1 MRSVIDENR
10 TIIQHPTADRDAAAV
25 HFSDRQDLCGNRDRR
40 CGAGGITHLLCG
52 PLLSR
57 TTHLPVPEREPSDND
72 SECRRGAHPLTPLSS
87 RCRAHPALSPDR
99 IVGPAGIRPA
109 VLLSECILKWVL
121 VIAFLLIIGSLASA
135 MVFLI
140 RDRGQTRNVVRALAL
155 RIGLSVLLF
164 LTLLFSN
171 WMGWIQSTGVPIQ

>member
-1 MRSVIDENR
+1 VRIR
-10 TIIQHPTADRDAAAV
+10 AT
-25 HFSDRQDLCGNRDRR
+25 G
-40 CGAGGITHLLCG
+40 
-52 PLLSR
+52 LS
-57 TTHLPVPEREPSDND
+57 L
-72 SECRRGAHPLTPLSS
+72 
-87 RCRAHPALSPDR
+87 
-99 IVGPAGIRPA
+99 
-109 VLLSECILKWVL
+109 ECILKWVL
-121 VIAFLLIIGSLASA
+121 VIAFLLIVGSLASA